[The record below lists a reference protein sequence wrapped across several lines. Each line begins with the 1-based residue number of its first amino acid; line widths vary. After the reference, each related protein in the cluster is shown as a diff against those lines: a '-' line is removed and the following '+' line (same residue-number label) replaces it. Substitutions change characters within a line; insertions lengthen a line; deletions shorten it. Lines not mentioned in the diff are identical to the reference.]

1 MKSIQS
7 MHSVVRI
14 RATAWRRPRLI
25 SAGGLLAAWL
35 GLGALTPGSASA
47 NMIYDQTFNEN
58 TALNDGTGTGNEFTH
73 QVARPGG
80 GTINGLSVTLDIAGG
95 FNGQL
100 YAYLTHGSDGFSVLL
115 NRVGRDTGTPDGW
128 IDPGMHLQLTDSAA
142 NGDLHLYN
150 PHNTG
155 LVLTGIWAPDGR
167 ESDPQ
172 SVLAGDARSALL
184 GSFVGETV
192 NGSWTLYVE
201 DLVSGQQA
209 TLNSWSLG
217 IGVQTVP
224 EGEQW
229 VMTALVLAG
238 LVAAMMS
245 NIATNSMAASAL
257 FVRNVYAYLAPG
269 RTDKQGVKV
278 GRLTIVVVLVAG
290 MFVALTMNDVVS
302 FIRVML
308 TVNAPWGAAILLM
321 FFWRKLS

>member
-47 NMIYDQTFNEN
+47 TIIYDQTFDEN

-100 YAYLTHGSDGFSVLL
+100 YAYLTHGSLGFSVLL

-155 LVLTGIWAPDGR
+155 SVLTGIWAPDGR

-238 LVAAMMS
+238 LVGFEARRRAGG
-245 NIATNSMAASAL
+245 
-257 FVRNVYAYLAPG
+257 G
-269 RTDKQGVKV
+269 RARRRDGEAVK
-278 GRLTIVVVLVAG
+278 R
-290 MFVALTMNDVVS
+290 
-302 FIRVML
+302 
-308 TVNAPWGAAILLM
+308 
-321 FFWRKLS
+321 